1 MEFQLDLALGR
12 PYAAA
17 LLLGCAL
24 LALVLFHP
32 VARLFGWPPAW
43 TLLAMLALG
52 PVLTFT
58 VPLEGLIPPAGAA
71 GRVAAY
77 AHAFL
82 RPYAFR
88 HELHAAGSTDERL
101 ANVLLFVPLALF
113 GTLATRRGVRT
124 AIAASAL
131 SAGIEAWQ
139 AASDVR
145 VATVA
150 DWLHNTAGA
159 VAGATAGI
167 LMLAAFGLVRR
178 DGREESR
185 PAPAIRR
192 GQPARQ

>member
-1 MEFQLDLALGR
+1 MQFQLDLALDR
-12 PYAAA
+12 PHAAA

-24 LALVLFHP
+24 LAVVLFHP
-32 VARLFGWPPAW
+32 VARLFGWQPAW

-71 GRVAAY
+71 GRVVAY

-82 RPYAFR
+82 RPDAIQ

-113 GTLATRRGVRT
+113 GTLATRRGVLT
-124 AIAASAL
+124 GIAASAL
-131 SAGIEAWQ
+131 SWGIEAWQ

-159 VAGATAGI
+159 AAGATAGI
-167 LMLAAFGLVRR
+167 LLLATFALVRC
-178 DGREESR
+178 GAGGESR

-192 GQPARQ
+192 AQPARH